1 MADDERD
8 DPTVIVIEI
17 PICESCAAEL
27 ARPKS
32 REEQL
37 DLASDAAK
45 RRREMMK
52 DRLYRD
58 RN

>member
-1 MADDERD
+1 MADDDRD
-8 DPTVIVIEI
+8 NPIEIVIEI
-17 PICESCAAEL
+17 PICKDCCDDL
-27 ARPKS
+27 TRPKS

-45 RRREMMK
+45 RRREALK
-52 DRLYRD
+52 DRPYRD